1 MSSDTI
7 PAFGPTGDLATGTW
21 SLDPEHSSVEFRSR
35 TLYGLI
41 GVKGGFGRYRGR
53 LDLTGV
59 PAIELVLEADS
70 IDTGNKRR
78 DEHLRSVD
86 FFDADEHPRVSFEA
100 GGANLDG
107 ETLHAQGIL
116 RAAGG
121 QAPLDVT
128 ARVRAVGG
136 EFEIEASA
144 RIDQRELGMN
154 WNPLRM
160 MRPTDLV
167 VRGRLIRG

>member
-7 PAFGPTGDLATGTW
+7 PAFGPTGDLATGAW
-21 SLDPEHSSVEFRSR
+21 SLDPARSSVEFRSR

-53 LDLTGV
+53 LDLTAV
-59 PAIELVLEADS
+59 PAIELTIEADS
-70 IDTGNKRR
+70 VDTGNRRR
-78 DEHLRSVD
+78 DEHLRSAD
-86 FFDADEHPRVSFEA
+86 FFDAAEHPRVSFEA
-100 GGANLDG
+100 GGASLSG

-128 ARVRAVGG
+128 ATVSAVDDG
-136 EFEIEASA
+136 FEIEASA

-154 WNPLRM
+154 WNPLGM
-160 MRPTDLV
+160 MRPTTLL
-167 VRGRLIRG
+167 VRGRLVRG